1 MFEDRWAHVSGSWT
15 EVPGSEVSSEPRML
29 LPQVSFYRGSLPVEV
44 PAEAEAAR
52 QRKGTDA
59 LWMATLPIKLP
70 VRLQRL
76 QLTRGDSPRV
86 TKDKRMGPSFLYPCL
101 LTETP
106 GCPGEWAGD

>member
-1 MFEDRWAHVSGSWT
+1 MI
-15 EVPGSEVSSEPRML
+15 

-44 PAEAEAAR
+44 PEEAEAAR

-70 VRLQRL
+70 VRLERHK
-76 QLTRGDSPRV
+76 LTRGDSPGV
-86 TKDKRMGPSFLYPCL
+86 TKDRRMGPSFLSPCL

-106 GCPGEWAGD
+106 GGPGEWAGD